1 MLSVPTPSN
10 ESERLNALS
19 KIALIDSAPDA
30 YFDGLVALAAQI
42 CNAPI
47 ALFTL
52 IDKNRQWFKA
62 KYGTTISETDR
73 NSSFCGYTILQQ
85 TPLEVIN
92 LANDERFAANP
103 WVIGPPYLRY
113 YYGIPIT
120 DSQGLAIGSFCVLNT
135 SDTPLSSQQ
144 KQQLHHVKKQL
155 DALLELHI
163 AKLHAL
169 KTTEVLPIN
178 HHTTTLE
185 EERRL
190 LHTLI
195 NNLPDAIYIKDKEGR
210 KTIVNNADLAFLG
223 ITNAEAAIGK
233 TDLELFGGEK
243 GVSSYADDMHVL
255 TTGNPIY
262 NREEKIFSSDGSNC
276 YWLLTSKVPIYNNN
290 GVITGLVGIGRN
302 ITEHKIIDKILSD
315 REEQLH
321 LLANNIPNGAIY
333 RLLEYPNGHLEY
345 LFVSNS
351 IENIT
356 GIAAS
361 DIRKDA
367 MQFKSKIYP
376 ADLPLFVS
384 KANEAKANN
393 HIFDCEFRQYH
404 QNGELRWYHSRAI
417 PKHNANGE
425 IVWDGIFID
434 ITQHKLVEIALQQ
447 SENNLNTVFENT
459 EVGYIFMSP
468 QLAFISFNTAAIHFT
483 ALEHTLPLQVGE
495 NLYHYYPK
503 EHHEKLTLVTKQVLQ
518 GQVFETD
525 KKIITLQGEEK
536 WFHIKLSHVANRT
549 QEVAG
554 ILMAMEDIT
563 TRKKDELE
571 LKKSFNLVNEQNK
584 RLLNFSYIVSHNLR
598 SHTSNIQSIA
608 KLMDF
613 ADSDEERNELLSH
626 LKTVSNALD
635 ETMHH
640 LNEVVSIQNH
650 VNINVQS
657 LSLLEYIHKTLDILK
672 DDIQTKNVIVRNLVP
687 QNVAVLFNPA
697 YLESVIINF
706 LSNAIKYS
714 HPQRQP
720 EIELTCYRSLE
731 QWVLQISDNGLGMDL
746 KKHGEKLFGLYK
758 TFHGFSNSR
767 GIGLFITKNQIEAMG
782 GKIEVSSQV
791 NVGTTFKIYF
801 K

>member
-1 MLSVPTPSN
+1 MLAVPIPSN

-19 KIALIDSAPDA
+19 NYALIDTAAESH
-30 YFDGLVALAAQI
+30 FDTLVTLAAQI

-47 ALFTL
+47 ALFSL
-52 IDKNRQWFKA
+52 IDEQKQWFKA
-62 KYGTTISETDR
+62 KYGTNVTETDR
-73 NSSFCGYTILQQ
+73 NSSFGEYTILQQ
-85 TPLEVIN
+85 TPLEVVN
-92 LANDERFAANP
+92 LETDVRFAFNP
-103 WVIGPPYLRY
+103 WVIGSPFVRY
-113 YYGIPIT
+113 YYGIPVT
-120 DSQGLAIGSFCVLNT
+120 DKQGFAIGSLCVLNT
-135 SDTPLSSQQ
+135 TGIPLTPLQ
-144 KQQLHHVKKQL
+144 KQQLQYLKQQL
-155 DALLELHI
+155 DALLELH
-163 AKLHAL
+163 LT
-169 KTTEVLPIN
+169 KTAAQLPI
-178 HHTTTLE
+178 LE
-185 EERRL
+185 QPNASLIEERQL

-195 NNLPDAIYIKDKEGR
+195 NNIPDAIYIKDKEAR
-210 KTIVNNADLAFLG
+210 KTIFNHADLAFLG
-223 ITNAEAAIGK
+223 IDNVEDALGK

-243 GVSSYADDMHVL
+243 GASSYADDMHVI
-255 TTGNPIY
+255 TTGNAIY
-262 NREEKIFSSDGSNC
+262 NREEKIFSNDGSNC
-276 YWLLTSKVPIYNNN
+276 YWMLTSKVPIYNTK
-290 GVITGLVGIGRN
+290 GIISGLVGIGRN
-302 ITEHKIIDKILSD
+302 ITEHKNIDKILSD

-351 IENIT
+351 IEDIT

-361 DIRKDA
+361 DIIKDA
-367 MQFKSKIYP
+367 MMFKSKIYP
-376 ADLPLFVS
+376 PDLPLFVS

-404 QNGELRWYHSRAI
+404 QNGELRWYQSRAI
-417 PKHNANGE
+417 PKTNTNGE
-425 IVWDGIFID
+425 VVWDGIFID
-434 ITQHKLVEIALQQ
+434 ITQHKLVELALQQ

-613 ADSDEERNELLSH
+613 ADSDEERNELISH

-720 EIELTCYRSLE
+720 EIELTCYQSLE

-782 GKIEVSSQV
+782 GKIEVLSQV